1 MIAYRDSELSRIA
14 VLERPLQRQLETA
27 AIGLDIGQAMG
38 LSETQVYGRLATAD
52 RVREHTPRV
61 WLAFRDGI
69 IDQARVREISST
81 VEVLQR
87 EESYVRLDQQAVDY
101 ARCHTV
107 TELRRWLRRFV
118 DRVETDLALE
128 RAERAREDRR
138 VEITHRED
146 GMAVLWALLPAPQ
159 AAAIAKRLD
168 REARAMGP
176 DDPRTL
182 AQRKADLLAAWLTTN
197 ENGEPALG
205 ADIAVSLN
213 AETFTGAGDGFAEA
227 ADGSWSCPA
236 SWLLDPNLVANP
248 VWYRLIVDRLTRDV
262 LAAEHVGRFAPDTL
276 KTAIGFRDGVCQ
288 APGCLVPADRCDF
301 DHRRPWPD
309 GSTSG
314 ENIWPL
320 CRRHHNL
327 KGHRILRWVLPSGH
341 IVDAEPAQRLSPAS
355 SPPSAMEHR
364 LARYLVRG

>member
-1 MIAYRDSELSRIA
+1 LR
-14 VLERPLQRQLETA
+14 
-27 AIGLDIGQAMG
+27 
-38 LSETQVYGRLATAD
+38 
-52 RVREHTPRV
+52 H
-61 WLAFRDGI
+61 F
-69 IDQARVREISST
+69 
-81 VEVLQR
+81 VE
-87 EESYVRLDQQAVDY
+87 
-101 ARCHTV
+101 
-107 TELRRWLRRFV
+107 
-118 DRVETDLALE
+118 RVETDLALE

-138 VEITHRED
+138 VDVRHGED

-205 ADIAVSLN
+205 ADIAVTLG

-236 SWLLDPNLVANP
+236 AWLLDPNLVANP

-276 KTAIGFRDGVCQ
+276 RTAIAFRDGVCQ
-288 APGCLVPADRCDF
+288 APGCLVPADRCDY

-309 GSTSG
+309 GPTSG

-327 KGHRILRWVLPSGH
+327 KGHRIINWVLPSGRG
-341 IVDAEPAQRLSPAS
+341 VPAEPAHRQ
-355 SPPSAMEHR
+355 PPPPEPSRMEHR
-364 LARYLVRG
+364 LARVIAQAPMLV